1 MSLPVDRRRAVDRCI
16 VAAAATA
23 LTICVGACGNDSGS
37 SPAGESSSQ
46 NPPQVN
52 PARID
57 RARTVLPAGYEVT
70 DLVAPL
76 GPVTAWGY
84 GPQWTAEP
92 ARCATLADAA
102 AGATRTDGWSASGP
116 GGIVYAVVAAAPGD
130 LDPTVIDE
138 CGRWTMSGGRTTGTV
153 TLEPAPPIDAA
164 STIAMA
170 TASRTV
176 VEGGTETVSHAET
189 VTVYLGDH
197 VAFVAVVTDP
207 GSPNPQLGSDFTAHL
222 MTETVSA
229 LRG

>member
-1 MSLPVDRRRAVDRCI
+1 M
-16 VAAAATA
+16 A
-23 LTICVGACGNDSGS
+23 LTICAGACGNDPGP
-37 SPAGESSSQ
+37 PAADESSSEK
-46 NPPQVN
+46 PPHVN

-57 RARTVLPAGYEVT
+57 RTRTALPAGYEVT
-70 DLVAPL
+70 DLVAPV

-84 GPQWTAEP
+84 GAHWTTDPE
-92 ARCATLADAA
+92 RCAALADPA
-102 AGATRTDGWSASGP
+102 AGAIRTDGWSASGP

-130 LDPTVIDE
+130 LDPTAIDE

-153 TLEPAPPIDAA
+153 TLEPAPVIDAA

-170 TASRTV
+170 TSSRTV
-176 VEGGTETVSHAET
+176 VEGGTETLSHAET
-189 VTVYLGDH
+189 VTAYLGDH

-207 GSPNPQLGSDFTAHL
+207 GSPNPQLGPDFAAHL